1 MAKKTMQ
8 ALSNIWLQ
16 LGAKVM
22 RWPAILLSK
31 KRVIIIR
38 VTLKPNKRFKI
49 PRLILGISR
58 FAQWISTMRFL

>member
-22 RWPAILLSK
+22 RCPAILFSK

-38 VTLKPNKRFKI
+38 VTLKPKKRFKI
-49 PRLILGISR
+49 PKLILGILR